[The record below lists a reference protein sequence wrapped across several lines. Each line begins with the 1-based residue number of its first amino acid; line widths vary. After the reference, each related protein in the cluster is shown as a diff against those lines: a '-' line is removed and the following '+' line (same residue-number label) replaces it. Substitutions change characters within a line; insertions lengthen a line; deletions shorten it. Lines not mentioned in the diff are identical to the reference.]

1 MGEKVKIVY
10 KEFKTALNKLKYP
23 DSWFWARY
31 TTNPYSG
38 CAHACIY
45 CDARSQ
51 RYYLDQNFENE
62 VIVKTNFAKIL
73 DDTIKRSRKLLPDV
87 VGPGGVNDAYQP
99 VEKEA
104 ENTRKLL
111 EVLQKNGYPVNI
123 ATKSSLIMRDVN
135 ILDQIGKDTWCTIG
149 FSITSL
155 NEELVSFLEPF
166 SSPASERLRA
176 LKYIKK
182 SASNIQVGTYFMP
195 IIPYLED
202 DDDNLEDVIQES
214 KKAGADF
221 VLFSPGLTLRDS
233 QAFFFI
239 NKLKESKYKG
249 IVQPLLELFKG
260 KSYPPAD
267 YARKMHSKLYKLC
280 SDYKIPIRIQRWIPK
295 DYRKWNYKVSE
306 LLLNKEYLDS
316 VVDGKSNNGLK
327 WAGLKLNNLK
337 ESIIDVYKRNELK
350 SLENFNSE
358 VIKLVEPFIK
368 DAKELTKK
376 TGLERFL

>member
-1 MGEKVKIVY
+1 MGEKVRIVY

-51 RYYLDQNFENE
+51 RYYLDQDFENE
-62 VIVKTNFAKIL
+62 VIVKTHFAKKL
-73 DDTIKRSRKLLPDV
+73 DDTIKRSRTMLPDV

-99 VEKEA
+99 IEKEIG
-104 ENTRKLL
+104 NTRKLL
-111 EVLQKNGYPVNI
+111 EVLLRHEYPVNI
-123 ATKSSLIMRDVN
+123 ATKSSLITRDID
-135 ILDQIGKDTWCTIG
+135 ILDKIGKDTWCTIG
-149 FSITSL
+149 FSITST
-155 NEELVSFLEPF
+155 NEDLVSFLEPY
-166 SSPASERLRA
+166 SSPALERLKA
-176 LKYIKK
+176 LKYIKQN
-182 SASNIQVGTYFMP
+182 ATNIQVGTYFMP

-202 DDDNLEDVIQES
+202 DDDNLESVIRES
-214 KKAGADF
+214 KNAGADF

-280 SDYKIPIRIQRWIPK
+280 SDYEIPIRIQRWIPK
-295 DYRKWNYKVSE
+295 DSRKWNYKVSE
-306 LLLNKEYLDS
+306 LLLNKEYIDS
-316 VVDGKSNNGLK
+316 VINGKSNNTLK

-337 ESIIDVYKRNELK
+337 VSILDVYKRNGLK
-350 SLENFNSE
+350 SLENFSSE
-358 VIKLVEPFIK
+358 VVKLVEPFIK